1 LWGKKDDDI
10 DHARTTFSASG
21 VITYL
26 RWHICHLQGKRFWAY
41 FFQVRKMRFKEKVMK
56 KYVIERDI
64 PKVGSLEREQLKAA
78 SAKSNEALR
87 QVGAGIQWQESYVA
101 DDKTFCIYLAEN
113 EGLIHKHAELSGF
126 PASKITEIK
135 TMIDP
140 TTGGIAKL
148 L

>member
-1 LWGKKDDDI
+1 MMMSIIAVTPSFPHLAESPTYDGISAIYKASPAERI
-10 DHARTTFSASG
+10 FSSA
-21 VITYL
+21 
-26 RWHICHLQGKRFWAY
+26 Q
-41 FFQVRKMRFKEKVMK
+41 QVRWKEIAMK
-56 KYVIERDI
+56 KYVIERNI

-78 SAKSNEALR
+78 SQKSNEALR

-101 DDKTFCIYLAEN
+101 DDKTFCVYLAEN
-113 EGLIHKHAELSGF
+113 EALIHKHAELSGF

-140 TTGGIAKL
+140 TTGGIANL